1 MIETIIVIM
10 GGVSIAVFAVF
21 MFNVFKGAPL
31 RSYMRKKRIRKF
43 NSQLVD
49 ALTTMSNCLKAGL
62 SLPQAIET
70 VERQREPP
78 VSEEFGLVNREHRMG
93 VSLEEALLHLADR
106 MKGEDTDLLVTSITI
121 AYQLGG
127 NLAEIFEQITATI
140 RERNRIQGR
149 IETLTSQGKMQ
160 GAIVSALPVAL
171 GLVLY
176 LLTPDAMSL
185 LFTTQIGH
193 LLLGIFLVL
202 EVSGWILIRRIV
214 TINV

>member
-1 MIETIIVIM
+1 MIEIVIVLM
-10 GGVSIAVFAVF
+10 VGASVAVFVLF
-21 MFNVFKGAPL
+21 LSNLSEGAPL
-31 RSYMRKKRIRKF
+31 RFYFKKKRIRKF

-70 VERQREPP
+70 VEKQMEPP
-78 VSEEFGLVNREHRMG
+78 ISEEFGLVNREHRMG

-106 MKGEDTDLLVTSITI
+106 MKGDDTELLVTSITI
-121 AYQLGG
+121 AHELGG
-127 NLAEIFEQITATI
+127 NLAEIFEQITTTI

-149 IETLTSQGKMQ
+149 IETLTAQGKMQ

-171 GLVLY
+171 GLILY
-176 LLTPDAMSL
+176 LLAPDMISL
-185 LFTTQIGH
+185 LFTTQIGK
-193 LLLGIFLVL
+193 LLLGMFVFL
-202 EVSGWILIRRIV
+202 EVSGWILIKRIV